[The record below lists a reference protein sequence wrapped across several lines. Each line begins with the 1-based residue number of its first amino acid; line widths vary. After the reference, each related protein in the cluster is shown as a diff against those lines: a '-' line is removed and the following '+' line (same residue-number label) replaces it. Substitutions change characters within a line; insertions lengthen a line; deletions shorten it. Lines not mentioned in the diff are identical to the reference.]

1 MNTSFQRSA
10 EKLIQLLEIMEKLRS
25 EQGCPWDKEQ
35 TFKTLIPFLIEE
47 AYEVVDTLEKSDT
60 SHLKEELGDLLF
72 QIVFHAQLAREE
84 NQFDMSEVLQA
95 IIDKLIRRHPHVFGD
110 AKVKDAAEVIHNWEQ
125 IKDAEKKQRLDD
137 SILADVPASFP
148 SLLKAYQL
156 GKKAAKV
163 GFDWPDTIGVF
174 AKIKEEIQELEES
187 IQNKEPMAIH
197 EELGDLFF
205 AIVNLSRH
213 FKMNPEEALRQTNEK
228 FIRRFQF
235 IEKKIRAEKKSWD
248 DFSLKELDSFW
259 DEAKHCEYNPQSSTK
274 TV

>member
-1 MNTSFQRSA
+1 MHTSFKQSA

-25 EQGCPWDKEQ
+25 DQGCPWDKEQ
-35 TFKTLIPFLIEE
+35 SFKTLIPFLIEE
-47 AYEVVDTLEKSDT
+47 AYEVVDTLEKSDS

-95 IIDKLIRRHPHVFGD
+95 IIDKLIRRHPHVFGE
-110 AKVKDAAEVIHNWEQ
+110 AKVKDAAEVLHNWEQ
-125 IKDAEKKQRLDD
+125 IKDAEKKQRSSD

-187 IQNKEPMAIH
+187 IQNKEPMAIR

-205 AIVNLSRH
+205 SIVNLSRH
-213 FKMNPEEALRQTNEK
+213 FKINPEEALRQTNEK
-228 FIRRFQF
+228 FIRRFQY
-235 IEKKIRAEKKSWD
+235 IEKKIRAEKKSWS

-259 DEAKHCEYNPQSSTK
+259 DEAKHCE
-274 TV
+274 